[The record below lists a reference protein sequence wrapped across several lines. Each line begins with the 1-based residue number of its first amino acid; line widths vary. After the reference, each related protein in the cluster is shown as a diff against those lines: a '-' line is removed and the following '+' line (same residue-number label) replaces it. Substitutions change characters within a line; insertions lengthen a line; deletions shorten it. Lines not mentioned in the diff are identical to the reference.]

1 MATTTGYGS
10 WLNHTK
16 YSLTPESDILDYING
31 GGTEW
36 CERVDECGAF
46 DLMASGYRDAVQ
58 AALPD
63 GVYLTGDEFIGPAY
77 EKDQSWDG
85 ELDISEIIEA
95 IGLGSIVE
103 RWDPDA
109 EWTIEDVADRI
120 NAGSTGSAR
129 KTLSRWGVEA
139 IGRKPGRGG
148 QSIYRAEDVI
158 AAMNDRPGRGAR
170 TDLKGDNE

>member
-1 MATTTGYGS
+1 MVTTTNYGS

-16 YSLTPESDILDYING
+16 HSLTPEAVILDFING

-46 DLMASGYRDAVQ
+46 SLMGSDYRDAVQ

-77 EKDQSWDG
+77 EKDQDWDG
-85 ELDISEIIEA
+85 ELDISEIIEG
-95 IGLGSIVE
+95 IDLGPIVE

-120 NAGSTGSAR
+120 GAGSTGSAR
-129 KTLSRWGVEA
+129 KTLSRWDIEA
-139 IGRKPGRGG
+139 IGRQPGRGG
-148 QSIYRAEDVI
+148 QSIYRAENVI

-170 TDLKGDNE
+170 TDLKGDDE